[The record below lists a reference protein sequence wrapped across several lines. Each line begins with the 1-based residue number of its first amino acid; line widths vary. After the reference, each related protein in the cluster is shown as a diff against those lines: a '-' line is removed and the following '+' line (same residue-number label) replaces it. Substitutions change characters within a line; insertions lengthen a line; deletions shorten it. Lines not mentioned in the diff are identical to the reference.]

1 MARLFVLSSNIGKI
15 LDFSLERLYIIEVLM
30 HACAT
35 IYVLRLEMLTLFSM
49 NYQRVV
55 YMLHV
60 GALNPRFVL
69 YSNVF
74 ITEVGLKSS
83 SGSHLGVIKTIW
95 LSKLLK
101 FQTYFSKS
109 CYKNFTI
116 LLVSLYVIWV
126 DHWRLESMQLG
137 QNTKFCSR
145 HTFSL

>member
-1 MARLFVLSSNIGKI
+1 
-15 LDFSLERLYIIEVLM
+15 M
-30 HACAT
+30 HAQQLCSET
-35 IYVLRLEMLTLFSM
+35 RDVDFILYELPESS
-49 NYQRVV
+49 
-55 YMLHV
+55 LHV
-60 GALNPRFVL
+60 TCGCVKSSIVL

-109 CYKNFTI
+109 CYKSFTI

-126 DHWRLESMQLG
+126 DHWRLESMQWDKI
-137 QNTKFCSR
+137 QNFVPDTP
-145 HTFSL
+145 SLCDYIWSYVELFMQLCK